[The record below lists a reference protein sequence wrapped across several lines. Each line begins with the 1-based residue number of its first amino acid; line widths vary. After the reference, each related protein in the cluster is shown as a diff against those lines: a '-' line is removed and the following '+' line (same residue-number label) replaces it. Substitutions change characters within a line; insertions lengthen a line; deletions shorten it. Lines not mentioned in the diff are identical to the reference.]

1 MTNAATL
8 TQITSTDMPNICAL
22 FELVLAH
29 PDIEQSPALFGGVS
43 AIKDSL
49 HAVWEKLEAIE
60 CPASAAQLHV
70 RQPEL
75 A

>member
-1 MTNAATL
+1 MRASL
-8 TQITSTDMPNICAL
+8 QQITSTDMPNICAL

-29 PDIEQSPALFGGVS
+29 PDMDQSPALLGGVS
-43 AIKDSL
+43 AIRDSL

-60 CPASAAQLHV
+60 CITSAPSSHIG
-70 RQPEL
+70 QPEK